1 MLDIIKEG
9 LKLNQSLALLPLKAA
24 RRLVDDKNTGA
35 KQMIDVAEDVVS
47 MPFVVA
53 AKAIEN
59 SNRSCSGKD
68 GEGCARSTA
77 GGPTARNIWVNPEV
91 TVFSDVE
98 VKPGERRAILNVT
111 GLLCG
116 G

>member
-35 KQMIDVAEDVVS
+35 RQMIDIAEDMVS
-47 MPFVVA
+47 TPFVA
-53 AKAIEN
+53 AVKAI
-59 SNRSCSGKD
+59 D
-68 GEGCARSTA
+68 GSARPCAGQNNA
-77 GGPTARNIWVNPEV
+77 GQTCPRGQGPTVRNIWVDPKV
-91 TVFSDVE
+91 TVFSDIE
-98 VKPGERRAILNVT
+98 VRPGERRTILSVT